1 MYFTYSKMPSSAQ
14 RVNNGVL
21 SNEKRGKSISSV
33 LSRIPNVITTCYYM
47 ILTVSVSAIA
57 GICNHL
63 KHNNWLINRSL
74 DAFIESYF
82 VKIVICYSPRSSFQS
97 IMRFRE
103 INCSTFSTVWRAITI
118 LLFWSNYLD
127 EQVVYANDNTVF
139 KDRTFSQYGGILE
152 AYRENTL

>member
-1 MYFTYSKMPSSAQ
+1 
-14 RVNNGVL
+14 
-21 SNEKRGKSISSV
+21 
-33 LSRIPNVITTCYYM
+33 
-47 ILTVSVSAIA
+47 
-57 GICNHL
+57 
-63 KHNNWLINRSL
+63 
-74 DAFIESYF
+74 
-82 VKIVICYSPRSSFQS
+82 
-97 IMRFRE
+97 MRFRE